1 MNRKKQNPKM
11 IHETVVRDIIDIVT
25 DIKDM
30 DEVEFLTRKNKS
42 FRSIAQASS
51 NLILVFPVPIT
62 RSISI
67 ENAAMVTKAIERQ
80 AVSMLQILFSALS
93 VTNAEDA
100 MEYVGKFHKNIKTG
114 SMSID
119 DFIDDMNYF
128 ISKESVM
135 INKESYDK
143 ITNDLRNL
151 SYFLS
156 ENINENSLENFKIK
170 NEQVYLLE
178 ADDDNNAIRMQSQ
191 QMSALKNLS
200 DINKNDR
207 DYLRNQL
214 LDNDVKKTNELVPT
228 SMIIQFVQKDK
239 NGGSAIIT
247 QAVIG
252 VKAKMYP
259 VDSTDI
265 MNRILVKN
273 SDHNILQKFIK
284 ASTRE
289 ISFCRDFLF
298 AIDKAKIDALS
309 QSKRGSSSAM
319 WKVLERRSI
328 KSSINRKLR
337 RTNDASAISTLV
349 ISQQEVEMI
358 KKTEGIDLENPRVMR
373 PIMESYNLMGICIVD
388 ETMEVAKFMFD
399 TGTDMYETVSFSHLE
414 REGNDS
420 SSRKIINLMTKIAR

>member
-1 MNRKKQNPKM
+1 MNIKKQNPKA
-11 IHETVVRDIIDIVT
+11 IHETVVRDIVDIVT

-51 NLILVFPVPIT
+51 NLILVFPVPVS
-62 RSISI
+62 RSLSI
-67 ENAAMVTKAIERQ
+67 ENAAMVTKAIERN
-80 AVSMLQILFSALS
+80 AVSMLQMLFSALS

-100 MEYVGKFHKNIKTG
+100 MEYVGKFHKNIRTG

-119 DFIDDMNYF
+119 DFIDDMDYF
-128 ISKESVM
+128 ISKESVVVD
-135 INKESYDK
+135 KKSYEA

-151 SYFLS
+151 SYFLP
-156 ENINENSLENFKIK
+156 ENINENSLENFKIR
-170 NEQVYLLE
+170 NEKVYLME
-178 ADDDNNAIRMQSQ
+178 ADNDKVILSLNHDNIKS
-191 QMSALKNLS
+191 LKNIS

-207 DYLRNQL
+207 DYLKNQL

-239 NGGSAIIT
+239 NGGPAVIT
-247 QAVIG
+247 ECVIG

-259 VDSTDI
+259 IDSTDI
-265 MNRILVKN
+265 MNRILIKN
-273 SDHNILQKFIK
+273 NDHNLLQKFIK

-309 QSKRGSSSAM
+309 QSKRGSSSAL

-337 RTNDASAISTLV
+337 RTNDASAITTLV
-349 ISQQEVEMI
+349 ISQQEVEMM
-358 KKTEGIDLENPRVMR
+358 KKTEGIDVENPRVMR

-399 TGTDMYETVSFSHLE
+399 TGNDVYETVSFAHLE
-414 REGNDS
+414 REGNDN